1 MGTGRAYSL
10 GVPSVPPAVSNRR
23 LLRLALFAVLALIAA
38 FVLSDVL
45 GLRASDTGVISP
57 KGYVGISHGSHTHYV
72 PNGWDGGTSISNFP
86 TSPPPEGMTVADDG
100 RVVPAE

>member
-1 MGTGRAYSL
+1 MS
-10 GVPSVPPAVSNRR
+10 SRR
-23 LLRLALFAVLALIAA
+23 LVRLALFAALALIVA
-38 FVLSDVL
+38 FVLVDVL
-45 GLRASDTGVISP
+45 GLRASDTGVVSP

-72 PNGWDGGTSISNFP
+72 PNGWDGSRSISDFP